1 MTEAL
6 ERLTDIIARFVDFSG
21 KYLPDDV
28 LDRLRELRAEED
40 SPLGIRIYDAMFRDL
55 DLAAELN
62 RPCCQDTGV
71 IQFFVQAGTAFPYLG
86 ELETVLKEAVI
97 RATAAAP
104 LRPNVVECFDE
115 KNTGNNT
122 GTRIPWIDW
131 EPVPHFSGIRLFV
144 YMAGGGCSLPGFARV
159 FMPLEG
165 YDGAV
170 KAVFDQVVSYGV
182 NACPPLLIGIG
193 LGASADAA
201 AKLSKKALLR
211 FIGSRNSNGGAAELE
226 VRLERGLNALGIG
239 PGGFS
244 GKHSV
249 MAVHIEHSGRHTAT
263 LALGFSTGCWAHRRA
278 LIEITEDLRPAIL
291 SHRRAALEG
300 VRESFFPGNRP
311 APSQPPHTEKKE
323 QP

>member
-1 MTEAL
+1 MTKAVEQ
-6 ERLTDIIARFVDFSG
+6 LTAILARFVDFSG

-28 LDRLRELRAEED
+28 LVRLRELRAEED
-40 SPLGIRIYDAMFRDL
+40 SPMGTRIYDAMFRDL

-71 IQFFVQAGTAFPYLG
+71 IQFFVQAGTAFPCLG
-86 ELETVLKEAVI
+86 ELETALREAVI

-131 EPVPHFSGIRLFV
+131 ELVPNSSGIRVFV

-165 YDGAV
+165 YEGAV
-170 KAVFDQVVSYGV
+170 KAVFDQVVSYGI

-211 FIGSRNSNGGAAELE
+211 FIGSRNSGGAAELE
-226 VRLERGLNALGIG
+226 TRLEKGLNALGIG

-249 MAVHIEHSGRHTAT
+249 MAVHVEHSGRHTAT

-278 LIEITEDLRPAIL
+278 LIEITGDLRSTLL
-291 SHRRAALEG
+291 SHRRASLDG
-300 VRESFFPGNRP
+300 VWERFSPDYP
-311 APSQPPHTEKKE
+311 AANPSGSSHAAGKGKP
-323 QP
+323 

>member
-1 MTEAL
+1 MTEAV
-6 ERLTDIIARFVDFSG
+6 ERLTAIIARFVDFSG

-28 LDRLRELRAEED
+28 FARLGEMRAEED
-40 SPLGIRIYDAMFRDL
+40 SPLGTRIYDAMFRDL

-86 ELETVLKEAVI
+86 ELEAALREAVI

-115 KNTGNNT
+115 KNTGDNT
-122 GTRIPWIDW
+122 GTKIPWTDW
-131 EPVPHFSGIRLFV
+131 ELVPNSDSLRLFV

-165 YDGAV
+165 YEGAV
-170 KAVFDQVVSYGV
+170 KAVFDQVVSYGI

-211 FIGSRNSNGGAAELE
+211 FIGSRNGSPGAAELE
-226 VRLERGLNALGIG
+226 LWLEKGLNALGLG

-249 MAVHIEHSGRHTAT
+249 MAVHVEHSGRHTAT
-263 LALGFSTGCWAHRRA
+263 LALGLSTGCWAHRRA
-278 LIEITEDLRPAIL
+278 LIEITGDLRCTLL
-291 SHRRAALEG
+291 SHQRASLAG
-300 VRESFFPGNRP
+300 VREAVFPGTPSPLPQAVKEERP
-311 APSQPPHTEKKE
+311 
-323 QP
+323 